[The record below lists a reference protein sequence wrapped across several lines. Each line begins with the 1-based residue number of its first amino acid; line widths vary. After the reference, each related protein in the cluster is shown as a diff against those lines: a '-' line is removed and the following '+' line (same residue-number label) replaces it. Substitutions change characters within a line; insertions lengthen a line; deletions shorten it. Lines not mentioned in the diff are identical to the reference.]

1 MLNYILLGTALSLSA
16 VAAFY
21 SIAGLVSIFNGAFFA
36 ILIMGIVLEGA
47 KVVTTAWLH
56 RNWKYVPQV
65 VKYYLTGAVV
75 VLMFITSMGIF
86 GFLSRA
92 HLEHNAD
99 TTAIVEQVN
108 IIDQKIEYEKK
119 RSENASKALSQLDA
133 SVQVLI
139 DNNRL
144 RGENG
149 AIALRASQK
158 PERENL
164 LKEIEIAN
172 NNIGDLNIKK
182 SEITAQ
188 QRIQEV
194 EVGPL
199 TYITEFIYGETNDNL
214 LNKSVRYV
222 IMIIVFVFDPLALLL
237 LICSNISFKKRPGR
251 PPGKTKKKPKQTYSI
266 KGRNG
271 KIEIDK
277 SGILHM

>member
-16 VAAFY
+16 TAAFY
-21 SIAGLVSIFNGAFFA
+21 SIAGLTSIFNGAFYA
-36 ILIMGIVLEGA
+36 ILVMGIVLETA

-56 RNWKYVPQV
+56 RNWKYCPTTI
-65 VKYYLTGAVV
+65 KSYLTAAIV

-86 GFLSRA
+86 GFLSKA
-92 HLEHNAD
+92 HLQHSAD
-99 TTAIVEQVN
+99 GSGIAEQVN
-108 IIDQKIEYEKK
+108 IIEQKIDYEKK
-119 RSENASKALSQLDA
+119 RSDNASKALSQLDA
-133 SVQVLI
+133 SVQVLL

-158 PERENL
+158 VERESL
-164 LKEIEIAN
+164 LKEIETAN
-172 NNIGDLNIKK
+172 NNLSNLNAEKLT
-182 SEITAQ
+182 ITTQ
-188 QRIQEV
+188 QRTQEV

-199 TYITEFIYGETNDNL
+199 TYITEFIYGETDDNL

-222 IMIIVFVFDPLALLL
+222 ILVIVFVFDPLALLL
-237 LICSNISFKKRPGR
+237 LICSNISFQKKPGR
-251 PPGKTKKKPKQTYSI
+251 PPGSKNKPKQTLSI
-266 KGRNG
+266 RGKNG